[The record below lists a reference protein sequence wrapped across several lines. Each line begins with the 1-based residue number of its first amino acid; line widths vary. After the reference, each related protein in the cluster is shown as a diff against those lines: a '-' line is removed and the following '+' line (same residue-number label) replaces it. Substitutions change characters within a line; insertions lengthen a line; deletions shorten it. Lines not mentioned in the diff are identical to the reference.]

1 MILAMTLILV
11 VALTMV
17 VLHKTRAPLLLGL
30 TVLLLSLLGCTST
43 NYGDDQ
49 YQLRMAT
56 HGKDIMWM
64 PTKVETT
71 HEMLTLAGVRSTDI
85 LYDLGSGDGVI
96 PVEAAKLY
104 GVRAYGI
111 EYNPDLVA
119 LSIRNAQRAKVQNL
133 VSFKQGDIFVEDF
146 SQATVLT
153 LFLGDSL
160 NTRLMPTILEMKP
173 GTRVVSNTFR
183 MESWIADRE
192 IKTRPG
198 EIIYLWIVPA
208 NIDGLWV
215 MSGLPKGDTANL
227 VIRQKKQFF
236 DGSIDASMM
245 NNTRRTLYF
254 EDGRISGQHIEF
266 AFKDGQNSYTFKGQM
281 SAGQLTGILNNDPKL
296 PIIAKRPRR

>member
-96 PVEAAKLY
+96 PIEAAKLY

-153 LFLGDSL
+153 LFLGESL
-160 NTRLMPTILEMKP
+160 NTRLMPTILKMKP

-215 MSGLPKGDTANL
+215 VSGLPKGDTENL

-245 NNTRRTLYF
+245 NNTRRTIYF